1 VVYSKGTIPA
11 TSVTDYTPYVQ
22 AVMTSDGGKPPDTL
36 VCLLA
41 TQCIN
46 MYSLIS
52 AGGYTGT
59 YYSAL
64 YDPRLVGL
72 FKGATSLVS
81 FQPPEDPTPAVDK
94 MKADVNAV
102 KSGQALTSG
111 VVAGYLSTDFFIQ
124 ALKKAGS
131 NPTPESV
138 QKAAATMTFEI
149 KGLAGPT
156 KYPDSHV
163 IPTPSCGAIVL
174 SDGTANSVIEP
185 YGCSNKTYPVLKK
198 FRG

>member
-1 VVYSKGTIPA
+1 MYSKGTIPA

-72 FKGATSLVS
+72 FKGATSLGEL
-81 FQPPEDPTPAVDK
+81 PAARKTPRRRSSRWKTDI
-94 MKADVNAV
+94 NAI
-102 KSGQALTSG
+102 KSGHGAHVRSG
-111 VVAGYLSTDFFIQ
+111 RRLPVGRLLHPGAEEGRL
-124 ALKKAGS
+124 
-131 NPTPESV
+131 E
-138 QKAAATMTFEI
+138 
-149 KGLAGPT
+149 
-156 KYPDSHV
+156 PDARDRSRRRR
-163 IPTPSCGAIVL
+163 P
-174 SDGTANSVIEP
+174 
-185 YGCSNKTYPVLKK
+185 
-198 FRG
+198 R

>member
-1 VVYSKGTIPA
+1 
-11 TSVTDYTPYVQ
+11 
-22 AVMTSDGGKPPDTL
+22 M
-36 VCLLA
+36 
-41 TQCIN
+41 
-46 MYSLIS
+46 
-52 AGGYTGT
+52 
-59 YYSAL
+59 
-64 YDPRLVGL
+64 GL

-81 FQPPEDPTPAVDK
+81 FQPPEDPTPAVEK
-94 MKADVNAV
+94 MKTDINAI

-111 VVAGYLSTDFFIQ
+111 VVAGYLSADFFIQ

-138 QKAAATMTFEI
+138 QKAASTMTFEI

-185 YGCSNKTYPVLKK
+185 YGCSTKTYPVLKK

>member
-1 VVYSKGTIPA
+1 MYSKGTIPA

-22 AVMTSDGGKPPDTL
+22 AVMTSDGGKPPDAL

-64 YDPRLVGL
+64 YDPRLVSI

-81 FQPPEDPTPAVDK
+81 FQPPEDPTPAIEA
-94 MKADVNAV
+94 METDVNAV
-102 KSGQALTSG
+102 NSDAALTSG
-111 VVAGYLSTDFFIQ
+111 VVGGYLSADFFIK

-131 NPTPESV
+131 NRTPESV
-138 QKAAATMTFEI
+138 QKAASTMTFEI

-174 SDGTANSVIEP
+174 SDGTANSVVEP
-185 YGCSNKTYPVLKK
+185 YACTTKTYPVLKK